1 MFRAIR
7 RHLTPSTL
15 MAFVALVFAL
25 TGGAFAATGGAG
37 GGGGVGGSGG
47 GGGGGSSAGTVAAA
61 SKVKSKGKA
70 GPRGPAGPRGAVG
83 PAGPVGAAGPAGP
96 AGAQGP
102 QGSQGPA
109 GSNGSNGEPG
119 APGASVA
126 SKAFAGTREKC
137 KEGGSEFTV
146 GSTHTYAC
154 NGEKGVIH
162 PGETLPAGASETGEW
177 STIYTASAAKQ
188 PMTSAISFPIP
199 LSAAPEAHY
208 IGANEEL
215 AGQENESPAIKEKKC
230 GGNFEAPEA
239 ASGNLCV
246 FSEQEKD
253 ASEYLFEGIFPSE
266 HLFFTSV
273 RGTVVGVDSIEAGEV
288 TALGSWVV
296 TG

>member
-25 TGGAFAATGGAG
+25 TGGAFAATGGG
-37 GGGGVGGSGG
+37 GGGAGRS
-47 GGGGGSSAGTVAAA
+47 GGGGSSSGAVAAA

-83 PAGPVGAAGPAGP
+83 PAGPVGAAGPAGSV
-96 AGAQGP
+96 GSQGP
-102 QGSQGPA
+102 QGPQGPV
-109 GSNGSNGEPG
+109 GGNGSNGEPG

-126 SKAFAGTREKC
+126 SKAFVGVREKC

-208 IGANEEL
+208 IGTNEEL
-215 AGQENESPAIKEKKC
+215 AGQKNESPAIKDAKC
-230 GGNFEAPEA
+230 SGNVEAPQAE
-239 ASGNLCV
+239 SGNMCV
-246 FSEQEKD
+246 FAGAEFR
-253 ASEYLFEGIFPSE
+253 ASEYLFEGTVPTE
-266 HLFFTSV
+266 HLFFTTSQ
-273 RGTVVGVDSIEAGEV
+273 GTVVGVDSTEAGEV
-288 TALGSWVV
+288 TSAGTWVV